1 MRFPFVIAAPKNSVH
16 LKFRNRFLAFAR
28 ASRRYL
34 AVLLSMAVALV
45 FMSTPAQS
53 AVATCSISGA
63 LTVTSNVV
71 TDGSLCAG
79 SVTVPSGVTSISD
92 NAFSDNVDLTSV
104 TFPNSL
110 TAIGAGAF
118 LNATALTSVNFGTGL
133 LTIGADAFN
142 GATALIS
149 ISLPT
154 SVTSI
159 GAHAFQGNTSLSSV
173 TLNSNLVTI
182 GSYAFSG
189 DTSLTTINVPSSVS
203 SIGSRA
209 FQNDT
214 SLATVT
220 LNTGLVTISSFA
232 FYGDTALT
240 AITIP
245 NTVTTIG
252 SNAFLNASSIEVT
265 TGDRTGY
272 TFQNWNTM
280 LNGSGASYTGA
291 ALNTYVR
298 AGSTTLYPRWTI
310 NSYAV
315 AYDAASFTTSGTA
328 PASVQH
334 EYNSTVTVL
343 DNTGSLAK
351 TGYTF
356 DGWSTSSGGALA
368 YAAGSTF
375 TQGAGDVTLYAHGT
389 INSYDVSY
397 DGNGSTGGSVP
408 ATAGHNYATTVT
420 VLGQGSLVRTGYHF
434 VSWNTRSDG
443 TGTNYSADD
452 TFTMGTSAVPLYAK
466 WGIDSYSIS
475 YNGNGNT
482 TGAVPASTDTQ
493 TYNTLITVL
502 GNTGTLASTGRRF
515 TGWNTS
521 ADGTGS
527 SYSADST
534 FNLGAANVT
543 LYAQWSYC
551 STSGNINVVGT
562 EIKYAYGS
570 PANAV
575 NRSCTG
581 ILTIPSNV
589 NKIGGSTFGSN
600 SGITAID
607 FGDSQVTSI
616 GAQAFINN
624 QSLTTLTIPNSVLT
638 LDTGTFEYEYNLTTV
653 TLGSGLT
660 EIPQWAFHNDFELTS
675 VTFSNWDTHINY
687 HAFEGDTKLVLSM
700 RVRPGYTL
708 LGWNTL
714 ANGSGTTYT
723 GAPLTEALVAGTEL
737 FPKWQVITSSVTYDG
752 NGSTGGSLP
761 TDSASPYLPNSLVT
775 VLAQGSVVKTGNHF
789 TGWNT
794 QSDGN
799 GSAYSATDT
808 FTIGVSGVTLYAQWA
823 PDSFDVSYDGN
834 GSTGGSVPASLT
846 PHVYNSSV
854 TVLANSN
861 SLVKTGY
868 VFDGWATSSGGA
880 VVYGASGSVTFTMG
894 AAAVVLYAHWT
905 LDAVYVSYNANG
917 ATGGSTPTDGLS
929 PYTQGSLVTVLGN
942 SGNLV
947 KTGSTFD
954 GWATSSGGAVAYAA
968 TDTFTIGSV
977 DVVLYAHWRSSAYV
991 VTAESPSTIT
1001 YGAALPAIG
1010 YTSSPTSVSGDW
1022 TTAPTCA
1029 VYASTDT
1036 AFATPLTGVKHVG
1049 TYVTHCYGGVPTNAP
1064 TVTYVSGSLVIARSA
1079 STVTFGSYNYFM
1091 STATSSQI
1099 TVGGYC
1105 LSSRGAIFTV
1115 DGVVSPTLTTNASGV
1130 ATLSKTLAV
1139 GAHEIS
1145 VSITATSD
1153 CLGGYGS
1160 DVLYVSNNST
1170 SPNGAGRY
1178 AVSGQGSV
1186 SFTYSATVQPAVK
1199 TTPAKVS
1206 GQMVWTTN
1214 AVRFKGTI
1222 TGYTNSTP
1230 CAVPR
1235 KCVNITGTATKYT
1248 WNASNGTWV
1257 AGTTGVAFTLAVVD
1271 GSIVTTCVR
1280 GVCTSTTGPDSLGMT
1295 LPTETIAQESA
1306 AQQLTSGNII
1316 LQ

>member
-1 MRFPFVIAAPKNSVH
+1 
-16 LKFRNRFLAFAR
+16 
-28 ASRRYL
+28 
-34 AVLLSMAVALV
+34 MAVALV

-133 LTIGADAFN
+133 LTVGADAFN

-159 GAHAFQGNTSLSSV
+159 GAHAFQGDTSLSSV

-214 SLATVT
+214 ALATVT

-232 FYGDTALT
+232 FYGDSALA

-280 LNGSGASYTGA
+280 LSGSGASYTGA

-502 GNTGTLASTGRRF
+502 GNTGTLANGGLRF
-515 TGWNTS
+515 AGWNTS

-638 LDTGTFEYEYNLTTV
+638 LDTGTFEYEHNLTTV

-723 GAPLTEALVAGTEL
+723 GAALTEALVAGTEL

-1186 SFTYSATVQPAVK
+1186 SFTYSATVLPAVK